1 MNKLKGLDFEFDDLD
16 VDTQGTV
23 LTLGIVT
30 ILKKI
35 LLVLLLI
42 LCIAL
47 VLWFN
52 KLTIFI
58 VAIQTILLLVV
69 TRTQKYL
76 LNKAVKQ
83 ILKE

>member
-1 MNKLKGLDFEFDDLD
+1 MNKLKGIDFEFDDLD

-30 ILKKI
+30 MLKKI

>member
-1 MNKLKGLDFEFDDLD
+1 MNKLKGLDFEFDDLN
-16 VDTQGTV
+16 VDEQGTI
-23 LTLGIVT
+23 LILGIVT
-30 ILKKI
+30 MAKKF
-35 LLVLLLI
+35 LLALLLI
-42 LCIAL
+42 LCVAL

-52 KLTIFI
+52 KLTIFF
-58 VAIQTILLLVV
+58 VAIQAILLLVV

>member
-16 VDTQGTV
+16 VDAQGTV

-30 ILKKI
+30 MLKKI

-52 KLTIFI
+52 KLTIFF
-58 VAIQTILLLVV
+58 VAIQAILLLVV

>member
-1 MNKLKGLDFEFDDLD
+1 MNKLKELDFEFDDLD

-30 ILKKI
+30 MLKKI

-69 TRTQKYL
+69 TRTQKYF

-83 ILKE
+83 ISKE

>member
-16 VDTQGTV
+16 VDAQGTV

-30 ILKKI
+30 MLKKI

>member
-16 VDTQGTV
+16 VDAQGTV

-30 ILKKI
+30 MLKKI

-69 TRTQKYL
+69 TRTQKYF

-83 ILKE
+83 ISKE